1 MSRIP
6 ILCLALLLA
15 TVITLQTTTPQNH
28 IIYLAAPTGLTK
40 MKPVDIAAHNQ
51 RVLTLEE
58 AVADYER
65 KHGPIRTED
74 EQHISDDSDCLLGNC
89 NLDYHLFMAKIR
101 VKYFVRNLIG

>member
-6 ILCLALLLA
+6 LLCLALLIA
-15 TVITLQTTTPQNH
+15 TVITLQTTAPQKH
-28 IIYLAAPTGLTK
+28 IIYLAAPTGLTN

-89 NLDYHLFMAKIR
+89 TLDYHLFMTKIR

>member
-6 ILCLALLLA
+6 LLCLALLIA
-15 TVITLQTTTPQNH
+15 TVITLQTTAPQKH

-65 KHGPIRTED
+65 KHGPIKTED
-74 EQHISDDSDCLLGNC
+74 DKHVSDDSDCFLGNC
-89 NLDYHLFMAKIR
+89 TLDYHLFVAKIR
-101 VKYFVRNLIG
+101 VKYFVKNLIS

>member
-6 ILCLALLLA
+6 LLCLALLFA
-15 TVITLQTTTPQNH
+15 TVITLQTTEPQKH
-28 IIYLAAPTGLTK
+28 IIYLAAPTGISK
-40 MKPVDIAAHNQ
+40 MKPVDIAAHNR

-58 AVADYER
+58 AVADYEL
-65 KHGPIRTED
+65 KHDPIRTED

-89 NLDYHLFMAKIR
+89 TLDYHLFMAKIR

>member
-1 MSRIP
+1 MRSIP
-6 ILCLALLLA
+6 PICMAMLIA
-15 TVITLQTTTPQNH
+15 TVITLQNTAPQNH
-28 IIYLAAPTGLTK
+28 IIYLAAPTGLAK

-74 EQHISDDSDCLLGNC
+74 EQHISDDSDCVLGNC
-89 NLDYHLFMAKIR
+89 TLDYHLFMAKIR